1 MEKITM
7 NGKKIKSFALFL
19 MLLIASLAVLQTVS
33 GEELSD
39 SVRGYIYIDGVIQQ
53 PNELTMSID
62 GKERNADEL
71 YSDGYYIINFGNG
84 DISDAEFVIEIPEGS
99 WLADK
104 NQWKTEYISG
114 VTIYYMNLSIDTS
127 EDPIEP
133 PEPNNAPNT
142 PSNPSPADNADNRG
156 INVDLNWDGGDPD
169 SGDTVTYDIY
179 FGTNNPPVDVESD
192 YTTTSYDPGQLNY
205 DTTYYWKITSEDNN
219 GATTD
224 GSVWS
229 FNTVADSSDDGNG
242 DGNDG
247 SEDTNGGN
255 GGSTGEN
262 GGVPPLTSNQPPEAD
277 AGDSYVD
284 FIGAEITFDG
294 SDSIDSDGDI
304 VGYRWDFENDGNWDT
319 EWLTDATTSFTYSTE
334 FDGKVKLEVKDDD
347 DATDTDTAAVNIMAG
362 NNPPTKPTVTGSSSG
377 QKNVI
382 YGFSAVSTDSD
393 NDNIKYT
400 FYWGDG
406 TSTETNYYDNGTQV
420 TENNSWNSPGVY
432 TIKVDAY
439 DGQTHSGNTSYIVY
453 IDTIEV
459 SDGDV
464 NGYLIDEESDGTYD
478 YFYNEKTDN
487 KTKTDKE
494 NEDYLL
500 NTDGKDGFDYKFN
513 ITSGK
518 ISKYNNEG
526 ENQGDNDTSDNTLI
540 YLGAVIFVILL
551 LVLFYIATKR
561 KKDKK

>member
-1 MEKITM
+1 M